1 MQLWWEPYRATCH
14 ATYLSGPKLQ
24 CKVQLRMPHHT
35 GHRLKWVQAHSGL
48 PSGSEHIHKGTHIR
62 GDTSV
67 LPTAT
72 TISFTS
78 SVACAL
84 HRKADTQSQ
93 QLVSFCV
100 LQIKKNNHALVEYT
114 SKHMNIHF
122 CLPFAHGD
130 IQQKHKCTHT
140 LQVTITNATE
150 KLLSPEHK
158 TWLILLQA
166 WSWPQPAFI
175 YTVCGNSRRAVCGLS
190 WWASYIHSLKQA
202 YHCGL

>member
-1 MQLWWEPYRATCH
+1 MSSALNPTPCH
-14 ATYLSGPKLQ
+14 VNAAVMGTIQSHLPCHYLSGPKLQ

-114 SKHMNIHF
+114 SKHI
-122 CLPFAHGD
+122 
-130 IQQKHKCTHT
+130 
-140 LQVTITNATE
+140 
-150 KLLSPEHK
+150 
-158 TWLILLQA
+158 
-166 WSWPQPAFI
+166 
-175 YTVCGNSRRAVCGLS
+175 
-190 WWASYIHSLKQA
+190 
-202 YHCGL
+202 